1 MKKLV
6 LLLYLFFSTLAFS
19 QSKAQIFTVY
29 NDEIIL
35 TGNDRMNLYSDV
47 IDSIK
52 ILKGEES
59 SDYFEQA
66 GGVILIYLRNKMDRK
81 FLTKEEINELLEIPS
96 QRPIYINEVKLLK
109 DLKFSYNSKT
119 KLEKIK
125 INKEYYSNIVI
136 D

>member
-59 SDYFEQA
+59 SEYFENA
-66 GGVILIYLRNKMDRK
+66 GGVIIIYLRNNMKRQ
-81 FLTKEEINELLEIPS
+81 FLDKKEINKMLEIPTE
-96 QRPIYINEVKLLK
+96 RDIYVNKVKLLK
-109 DLKFSYNSKT
+109 DLKISINSKS
-119 KLEKIK
+119 KFEIIEINGIK
-125 INKEYYSNIVI
+125 YGNILIN
-136 D
+136 